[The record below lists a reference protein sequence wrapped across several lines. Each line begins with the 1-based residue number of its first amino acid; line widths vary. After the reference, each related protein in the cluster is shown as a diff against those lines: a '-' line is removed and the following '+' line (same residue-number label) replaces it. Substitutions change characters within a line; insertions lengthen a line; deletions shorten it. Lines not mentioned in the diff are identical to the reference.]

1 MSIAYK
7 ITDVIRAMGGRPP
20 AKAAAIIV
28 AAGASTR
35 MGGGISKQLRNVAG
49 IPVLARTLLAFQEC
63 NAITDIVLVVREEDA
78 TAIKTLAKQYGITK
92 LFATVKGG
100 STRALSVEAGVAALA
115 GTHVRLLAIHDGAR
129 CLVTPQMIERVVRAA
144 ARYRAATA
152 AYPVTDTVKQVN
164 ARGFIEKTIDRRTV
178 WHATTP
184 QVFDKTLYISAWR
197 TGRKQELLTDDNQL
211 LEQMPFP
218 IKVVDC
224 GKVNMKITEPSD
236 IAFAEF
242 ILGEREGAL

>member
-1 MSIAYK
+1 MGIAYK
-7 ITDVIRAMGGRPP
+7 ISDVIRAVGGKPP

-35 MGGGISKQLRNVAG
+35 MGGGISKQLMNVAG
-49 IPVLARTLLAFQEC
+49 IPVLARTLLAFEKC
-63 NAITDIVLVVREEDA
+63 TAIEHIVLVVREADA
-78 TAIKTLAKQYGITK
+78 TAVKTLAKQYGITK

-115 GTHVRLLAIHDGAR
+115 DTHVRLLAIHDGAR
-129 CLVTPQMIERVVRAA
+129 CLVTPEMIERVVKAA
-144 ARYRAATA
+144 ARHRAATA

-164 ARGFIEKTIDRRTV
+164 ARGFIEKTIDRSTV
-178 WHATTP
+178 WMATTP
-184 QVFDKTLYISAWR
+184 QVFDKTLYVSAWR

-242 ILGEREGAL
+242 ILSEREVSE

>member
-1 MSIAYK
+1 MGIAYK
-7 ITDVIRAMGGRPP
+7 ITDVIRAVGGKPP

-35 MGGGISKQLRNVAG
+35 MGTGISKQLMNVAG
-49 IPVLARTLLAFQEC
+49 VPVLARTMLAFEKC
-63 NAITDIVLVVREEDA
+63 NAIDKIVLVVRESDA

-92 LFATVKGG
+92 LFATVAGG
-100 STRALSVEAGVAALA
+100 ATRALSVEAGVAALA
-115 GTHVRLLAIHDGAR
+115 DTHVRLLAIHDGAR
-129 CLVTPQMIERVVRAA
+129 CLVTPEMIERVVRAA

-152 AYPVTDTVKQVN
+152 AYPVTDTVKKVN
-164 ARGFIEKTIDRRTV
+164 SRGFIEKTIDRSTV
-178 WHATTP
+178 WMATTP

-197 TGRKQELLTDDNQL
+197 TGRNQELLTDDNQL

-218 IKVVDC
+218 VKVVDC
-224 GKVNMKITEPSD
+224 GKVNLKITHPSD

-242 ILGEREGAL
+242 VLSEREATK

>member
-1 MSIAYK
+1 MGLAYK
-7 ITDVIRAMGGRPP
+7 IADVIRAAGGKPP

-28 AAGASTR
+28 AAGSSTR
-35 MGGGISKQLRNVAG
+35 MGGGISKQLMNVAG
-49 IPVLARTLLAFQEC
+49 IPVLARTLLAFEKC
-63 NAITDIVLVVREEDA
+63 EAIEQIVLVVRESDA
-78 TAIKTLAKQYGITK
+78 AAIKALAAQYKITK

-100 STRALSVEAGVAALA
+100 STRALSVEAGVAALS
-115 GTHVRLLAIHDGAR
+115 GTHVRLIAIHDGAR
-129 CLVTPQMIERVVRAA
+129 CLVTPKMIERVVRAA

-224 GKVNMKITEPSD
+224 GRVNLKITEPSD

-242 ILGEREGAL
+242 ILNQREGAE

>member
-1 MSIAYK
+1 MSLAYK
-7 ITDVIRAMGGRPP
+7 ITDVIRAVGGKPP
-20 AKAAAIIV
+20 ARAAAIIV

-35 MGGGISKQLRNVAG
+35 MGGGISKQLMNVAG
-49 IPVLARTLLAFQEC
+49 IPVLARTLLAFEKC
-63 NAITDIVLVVREEDA
+63 AAIEQIVLVVREEDA

-100 STRALSVEAGVAALA
+100 STRALSVEAGIAALA
-115 GTHVRLLAIHDGAR
+115 DTHVRLLAIHDGAR
-129 CLVTPQMIERVVRAA
+129 CLVTPEMIERVVRAA

-178 WHATTP
+178 YMATTP

-197 TGRKQELLTDDNQL
+197 TSRKAELLTDDNQL

-224 GKVNMKITEPSD
+224 GKVNLKITEPQD
-236 IAFAEF
+236 IPMAEF
-242 ILGEREGAL
+242 ILSEREGEA